1 MVCWGTV
8 LHPLSC
14 FAKNNKKLFNTFL
27 DVNCSELSSLQW
39 FESKFSEGASV
50 ILGLRDASGR
60 IHFMYAE
67 QDIVILTRML
77 EEKGIGKELVAN

>member
-1 MVCWGTV
+1 
-8 LHPLSC
+8 
-14 FAKNNKKLFNTFL
+14 
-27 DVNCSELSSLQW
+27 
-39 FESKFSEGASV
+39 V

-60 IHFMYAE
+60 IAFMYAE